1 MATKTAIKKA
11 ATKGGAPSLSG
22 IGSPSLRTMIFQPK
36 FKCVAH
42 CSVDEDSTQPVTDT
56 QTALVNQVKG

>member
-1 MATKTAIKKA
+1 MATKMAIKKA
-11 ATKGGAPSLSG
+11 ATKGGAPSRGGATSRGG

-42 CSVDEDSTQPVTDT
+42 CSVDEDSAQSVTDT
-56 QTALVNQVKG
+56 